1 MFRIGEKSGQLVL
14 TFLSKYWQKHK
25 KIRLMIF
32 CSVYC
37 INVFWFNIQ
46 LAKKELQ
53 MAIFICKTLVFVFLP
68 FLNLRAQINVPK
80 ISISTTNQ
88 L

>member
-25 KIRLMIF
+25 TIRLMIVF

-46 LAKKELQ
+46 LAKKSYRWQYLY
-53 MAIFICKTLVFVFLP
+53 AK
-68 FLNLRAQINVPK
+68 R
-80 ISISTTNQ
+80 
-88 L
+88 